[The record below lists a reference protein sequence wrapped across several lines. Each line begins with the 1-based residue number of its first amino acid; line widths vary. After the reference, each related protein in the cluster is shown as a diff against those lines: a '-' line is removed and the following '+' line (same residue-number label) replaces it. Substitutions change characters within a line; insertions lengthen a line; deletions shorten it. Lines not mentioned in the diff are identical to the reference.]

1 MRLLRAKLNWGLGPQ
16 TPRIYRFFPAR
27 MEVFE
32 FIQGTG
38 PTCPP
43 PFRPLSRSLGLLPSM
58 ALSSP
63 AQVLPEWT
71 TSTSS
76 CNTFSANGDYPLNF
90 VPHSRG
96 SLQLQAR
103 PCPAFGRP
111 VHLRGSPLDY
121 GPVLL
126 LMPFEFHLA
135 VDTLPSGVPLSG
147 GFRSV
152 LICFRLSPLCP
163 FRRRH
168 TFYSPASDA
177 LLPLLDTALL
187 IRALEG
193 LEPSR

>member
-90 VPHSRG
+90 VSHSRG
-96 SLQLQAR
+96 SLQKRHPIPLFPWLA
-103 PCPAFGRP
+103 GRP
-111 VHLRGSPLDY
+111 QRRQCRECKKSIVSADTSALRSFAPAISMMKTAEPGAGIHPRTWRGLTFHWPSIRRVLVE
-121 GPVLL
+121 GIVNPV
-126 LMPFEFHLA
+126 
-135 VDTLPSGVPLSG
+135 VV
-147 GFRSV
+147 
-152 LICFRLSPLCP
+152 I
-163 FRRRH
+163 
-168 TFYSPASDA
+168 
-177 LLPLLDTALL
+177 
-187 IRALEG
+187 
-193 LEPSR
+193 

>member
-16 TPRIYRFFPAR
+16 TPRIDRFFPAR

-90 VPHSRG
+90 VSHSRG
-96 SLQLQAR
+96 SLQSLAGVGEWLASTRGPQV
-103 PCPAFGRP
+103 
-111 VHLRGSPLDY
+111 VHYAP
-121 GPVLL
+121 
-126 LMPFEFHLA
+126 
-135 VDTLPSGVPLSG
+135 
-147 GFRSV
+147 
-152 LICFRLSPLCP
+152 RLVQV
-163 FRRRH
+163 
-168 TFYSPASDA
+168 
-177 LLPLLDTALL
+177 
-187 IRALEG
+187 
-193 LEPSR
+193 

>member
-16 TPRIYRFFPAR
+16 TPRIDRFFPAR

-90 VPHSRG
+90 ASHSRG
-96 SLQLQAR
+96 SLQVN
-103 PCPAFGRP
+103 PCPI
-111 VHLRGSPLDY
+111 
-121 GPVLL
+121 
-126 LMPFEFHLA
+126 
-135 VDTLPSGVPLSG
+135 LSNSALWTG
-147 GFRSV
+147 
-152 LICFRLSPLCP
+152 LKD
-163 FRRRH
+163 
-168 TFYSPASDA
+168 SD
-177 LLPLLDTALL
+177 
-187 IRALEG
+187 
-193 LEPSR
+193 